1 MHEIAHDSSQP
12 RNSEFLASLNDA
24 PYMTQEDQAAVP
36 SVAQPP
42 SSNHIGGLP
51 INDTSSSQV
60 NHEPSSAKEKGKER
74 EKITT
79 STGNSAGHSVPG
91 SPINK

>member
-1 MHEIAHDSSQP
+1 MTHDESP
-12 RNSEFLASLNDA
+12 A
-24 PYMTQEDQAAVP
+24 PAT
-36 SVAQPP
+36 VAQVPP
-42 SSNHIGGLP
+42 ASAERIGGLP
-51 INDTSSSQV
+51 INDTSSSSV
-60 NHEPSSAKEKGKER
+60 NPSNEPTPATVLNDKGKGR